1 MAATIT
7 KPGFKAQTS
16 APTVSAG
23 YAREMMAYAIARGA
37 NAEILAEHCGLS
49 LDDLDDPD
57 TRVPF
62 TRYIALTRSA
72 KALCDAPALA
82 LDMGAARDFREFSVV
97 GLICYAAST
106 MGEALMEL
114 NRYGQLVAEV
124 DLPSEGGRF
133 QVVQREGEMWLVDTR
148 QDPNTF
154 PEMTEATWARF
165 IAETTRH
172 FPGAAFAKAVH
183 VTHPRPGHAADYE
196 RVLGVPVTFASDR
209 NAIMMD
215 PSWLTITLH
224 SPNRYVFGVLSEHA
238 QKLLDELEKSRTL
251 RGRIEALLIP
261 MLHKGTVGMDR
272 TAAEMGISRQTLYR
286 RLKTEGVAYD
296 ALVDDLR
303 RRMALHYLDGQKASV
318 NETAY
323 LVGFSDPST
332 FSRAFKR
339 WTGTSPRHRQGSRKS
354 LRVTVTIQADKTTP

>member
-1 MAATIT
+1 MTAAIT
-7 KPGFKAQTS
+7 RHGFGAQAS
-16 APTVSAG
+16 SPTVSAG

-37 NAEILAEHCGLS
+37 DAGRLAEHCGLS

-62 TRYIALTRSA
+62 ARYIALTRSA
-72 KALCDAPALA
+72 KVLCDAPALA

-133 QVVQREGEMWLVDTR
+133 QVVQRDDEMWLVDTR
-148 QDPNTF
+148 RDPNAF

-172 FPGAAFAKAVH
+172 FPDAAFARAVH
-183 VTHPRPGHAADYE
+183 VTHPRPDHAADYD

-209 NAIMMD
+209 NAIMID
-215 PSWLTITLH
+215 PSWLTIPLH

-238 QKLLDELEKSRTL
+238 QRLLDGLETSRTL

-261 MLHKGTVGMDR
+261 MLHRGDVGMDR
-272 TAAEMGISRQTLYR
+272 AAAELGMSRQTLYR
-286 RLKTEGVAYD
+286 RLKAEDVAYD

-303 RRMALHYLDGQKASV
+303 RRMALHYLDGEKTSV

-323 LVGFSDPST
+323 LVGFSDPSA

-339 WTGTSPRHRQGSRKS
+339 WTGTSPSHRR
-354 LRVTVTIQADKTTP
+354 RR